1 MKKIKTSLKNAGGVF
16 VSAFLFASAV
26 VFAGCAFS
34 EQNVSSA
41 DISDISAKMSFEN
54 VSRQAYMGGS
64 VLYNPDDLSNSQ
76 LAENVCVAVRLGK
89 VKRNEIDEDQVVF
102 TDDEDSAKFGFM
114 KINSISTSSVA
125 FSYTEFSADGKSL
138 TTASFNVAEGD
149 SVDIN
154 SDGFY
159 DLKYAKPK
167 IKRVGLENARWLTF
181 LSSQDDLNTSM
192 FSVLPEQYSR
202 NVYPAGLLGINPDG
216 KFIVNKYEVGSSKRA
231 AVVGVCAGDF
241 VLDSKTGNYQKIIGR
256 TTYRSA
262 RTVDES
268 DLKSMEDI
276 SDINFYF
283 DISDFLN
290 GYSPFEL
297 IAAIPDSIISD
308 YGAIENIPRAVEVL
322 NSLLDDRNLSEK
334 LSAYSD
340 VDDFYTND
348 SLTQIL
354 ALNSEE
360 IVRFNRILLGELYP
374 DFCPKVDYSC
384 ADISNIFPLLSVNL
398 SKESE
403 PVSDSNEN
411 SRSIISTAKTYGEY
425 EKKKKEIDD
434 LYKEFHLIPICKNK
448 FDFDENVKNGV
459 KFFLEQPKKDDRYSD
474 SPMDTVL
481 SYNDM
486 KEISGYLQINN
497 PAVVENGLT
506 LQFGIMGHFKIS
518 FGNIEGGLYA
528 GIYVKAETEL
538 SSSKVLLSYSENA
551 IPAVSLF
558 KGEEKLI
565 DVNLN
570 FCNFPPITVG
580 VVTFQVSVNGGIQ
593 IPTKIELSGNII
605 TTMFIGYT
613 GFYAI
618 GLDIGA
624 NYGIKYKTLKIFRKK
639 IKIPCGFHFS
649 PYAKGSRICE
659 SAFFAG
665 PISDLKKASPI
676 KITSAKF
683 ECEIS
688 PYIYVEPRLKI
699 CNALFGGM
707 RIGPSF
713 DIGAGIKLEVDEKD
727 FTPKYIDVYGI
738 LGGGVKLAATYGI
751 DITIPIIK
759 YDISRT
765 GTVNID
771 SPLEKRRTEYS
782 LCKIKL

>member
-76 LAENVCVAVRLGK
+76 LVENVCVAVRLGK

-231 AVVGVCAGDF
+231 AVVGACAGDF

-297 IAAIPDSIISD
+297 IAAIPDSIIYD

-374 DFCPKVDYSC
+374 DICPKIDCSST
-384 ADISNIFPLLSVNL
+384 DISDIFPLLSVNL
-398 SKESE
+398 SNEPESE
-403 PVSDSNEN
+403 SDNTEST
-411 SRSIISTAKTYGEY
+411 RSVISTAKSYGEY
-425 EKKKKEIDD
+425 ETKRNQIDA
-434 LYKEFHLIPICKNK
+434 LYKEFHLIPIFEKAFGFK
-448 FDFDENVKNGV
+448 ENVKDGI
-459 KFFLEQPKKDDRYSD
+459 KFFLEQTKKDDRYSD

-486 KEISGYLQINN
+486 KEISGYLQINK

-506 LQFGIMGHFKIS
+506 LQFGVMGHFKIS

-593 IPTKIELSGNII
+593 IPAKIELSGNII

-613 GFYAI
+613 GFYAV

-649 PYAKGSRICE
+649 PYAKGTRICE

-665 PISDLKKASPI
+665 PIADLKKASPI
-676 KITSAKF
+676 KIASAKF

-713 DIGAGIKLEVDEKD
+713 DIGAGIKLETDEND
-727 FTPKYIDVYGI
+727 LTPKYIDVYGI
-738 LGGGVKLAATYGI
+738 LGGGVKLTATYGI

-759 YDISRT
+759 RDISRT

>member
-1 MKKIKTSLKNAGGVF
+1 MKKSKRTFRKTKVCFA
-16 VSAFLFASAV
+16 AAICMASAV
-26 VFAGCAFS
+26 STIGCAFQ
-34 EQNVSSA
+34 EQSISSA
-41 DISDISAKMSFEN
+41 DISDISDRMSYEN
-54 VSRQAYMGGS
+54 ISRQAYMGGS

-76 LAENVCVAVRLGK
+76 LAESVHVAIRLGK
-89 VKRNEIDEDQVVF
+89 VKKNVIDEDQTIF
-102 TDDEDSAKFGFM
+102 TDDEDSAKFGFL
-114 KINSISTSSVA
+114 KVNSISTAAVA
-125 FSYTEFSADGKSL
+125 LSYTEFSEDGK
-138 TTASFNVAEGD
+138 ASSTVSFDIKEGD
-149 SVDIN
+149 SVDI
-154 SDGFY
+154 DGDGKS
-159 DLKYAKPK
+159 DLKYSKPGT
-167 IKRVGLENARWLTF
+167 KRLGLENARYLTF

-202 NVYPAGLLGINPDG
+202 SVYPAGLLGINPDG
-216 KFIVNKYEVGSSKRA
+216 KFIVNKYEVGSSNRA

-241 VLDSKTGNYQKIIGR
+241 VLDSETGNYQKIIGR

-384 ADISNIFPLLSVNL
+384 ADISDIFPLLSVNL

-434 LYKEFHLIPICKNK
+434 LYKEFHLIPIETKSFKFNGNK
-448 FDFDENVKNGV
+448 LDGIK
-459 KFFLEQPKKDDRYSD
+459 KFLEPSKNDNRYSD

-486 KEISGYLQINN
+486 KEISGYLQINK

-593 IPTKIELSGNII
+593 IPAKIELSGNII

-613 GFYAI
+613 GFYAV

-649 PYAKGSRICE
+649 PYAKGTRICE

-665 PISDLKKASPI
+665 PVADLKKSPMV
-676 KITSAKF
+676 KLASAKF

-713 DIGAGIKLEVDEKD
+713 DIGAGIKLETDEND
-727 FTPKYIDVYGI
+727 LTPKYIDVYGI

-751 DITIPIIK
+751 DTKILIWN
-759 YDISRT
+759 ISRT